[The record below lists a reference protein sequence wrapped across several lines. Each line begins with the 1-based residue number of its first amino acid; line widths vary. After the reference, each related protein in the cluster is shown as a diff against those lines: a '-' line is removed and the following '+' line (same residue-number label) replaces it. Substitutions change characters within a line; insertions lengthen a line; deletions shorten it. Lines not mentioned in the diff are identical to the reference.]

1 LILNPGLYE
10 SRRDREFLERGSK
23 VFKRF
28 YEVEFRGQRQKV
40 RFQSKQQAQD
50 YAVVVGGFGSKQYR
64 IQQII
69 VKVEEGK

>member
-1 LILNPGLYE
+1 M
-10 SRRDREFLERGSK
+10 
-23 VFKRF
+23 FKRF

-40 RFQSKQQAQD
+40 RFESKQQAQD